1 MNSDIS
7 RALEI
12 RERISQKRPD
22 FIRQDAHRFPRL
34 GEKWR
39 APKGPRSK
47 MRLKKAGRPAIV
59 EPGYRG
65 PKIVRGFH
73 PCGKKEILVHNIKEL
88 EGLNP
93 SLYVV
98 RIASSVGRK
107 KRIEII
113 KKAQSL
119 NLKVVNITSK
129 DRALLEQSEGA
140 K

>member
-1 MNSDIS
+1 MDLDIS
-7 RALEI
+7 KALEI
-12 RERISQKRPD
+12 RKKIAQKRPD

-39 APKGPRSK
+39 APRGPRSK

-59 EPGYRG
+59 ETGYRG
-65 PKIVRGFH
+65 PRIVRGFH
-73 PCGKKEILVHNIKEL
+73 PCGKREVLVHNVKEL

-119 NLKVVNITSK
+119 NIKVVNITDK
-129 DRALLEQSEGA
+129 DRELLEQVEGA

>member
-1 MNSDIS
+1 MNSDIL
-7 RALEI
+7 RALEL
-12 RERISQKRPD
+12 REKISQKRPD

-47 MRLKKAGRPAIV
+47 MRLKKASRPAIV

-65 PKIVRGFH
+65 PRIVRGFH
-73 PCGKKEILVHNIKEL
+73 PCGKKEVLVHNIKEL
-88 EGLNP
+88 EGLDP

-98 RIASSVGRK
+98 RIASNVGRK

-113 KKAQSL
+113 KKAKSL
-119 NLKVVNITSK
+119 NLKVVNIANK
-129 DRALLEQSEGA
+129 DRALLEQLEGT

>member
-1 MNSDIS
+1 MDSNILK
-7 RALEI
+7 ALEL
-12 RERISQKRPD
+12 REKISQKRPD

-65 PKIVRGFH
+65 PRLVRGFH

-88 EGLNP
+88 EGLDS

-98 RIASSVGRK
+98 RIASSVGKK

-119 NLKVVNITSK
+119 NLKVVNVTSE
-129 DRALLEQSEGA
+129 DRALLKQLEGQ

>member
-1 MNSDIS
+1 MDPDVL

-12 RERISQKRPD
+12 REKISQKRPD

-65 PKIVRGFH
+65 PRIVRGLH
-73 PCGKKEILVHNIKEL
+73 PCGKKEVLIHNVDEL
-88 EGLNP
+88 EGLDP
-93 SLYVV
+93 SLHVL

-129 DRALLEQSEGA
+129 DRALLEQLEGA